1 MGRMGTRFGYGESK
15 GQMRRFVPLL
25 VLALVLVACG
35 GRSSAEHEGPSG
47 TGVSQLEPTPEG
59 NFVLYV
65 SNQSFEI
72 DPVDIRVTID
82 GKLAV
87 DEDFEVEDQHNWVEY
102 TFRLREGRHVLH
114 AESRAGAAELTR
126 SFELTRKTWAVLNYW
141 YYPGERKRF
150 SFDLSHQ
157 PVAFA

>member
-1 MGRMGTRFGYGESK
+1 
-15 GQMRRFVPLL
+15 MRRVLPLV
-25 VLALVLVACG
+25 VLAVVLVACG
-35 GRSSAEHEGPSG
+35 GGSPEGERWPATGAARLAPSPG
-47 TGVSQLEPTPEG
+47 G

-102 TFRLREGRHVLH
+102 TFRLREGRHVLR